1 MWFTGSRI
9 VDFLICHCWHAQW
22 LFWACVSVSAL
33 NLVLI
38 AVERYIMICKP
49 FVYLSLTRRH
59 VFYGFALLYFASVC
73 VAVPYFHQT
82 KFVDGK
88 CSIQIHREG
97 GFWYRFNYGYS
108 LFITFILYLLPIVAF
123 AFLYGYVAY
132 T

>member
-49 FVYLSLTRRH
+49 FVYLSVTKRH
-59 VFYGFALLYFASVC
+59 FFYGLALLYFASVFG
-73 VAVPYFHQT
+73 AVPYFLHT
-82 KFVDGK
+82 KFADGQ
-88 CSIQIHREG
+88 CSIQIPHE

-108 LFITFILYLLPIVAF
+108 FFVVFAFYILPTVAF